1 MATVNYLQK
10 NIFTLTLCSDVVGGQ
25 YTNIYS
31 TVKDVYLKL
40 LSLGVRALVYN
51 GDTDMACNFL
61 GDKWFVEQLNQ
72 KVKLLKTG
80 IWVMWYR
87 DLDAGLQG
95 IWHVCN
101 SQGMHCEDF
110 SFISRQPPST
120 RAGYL
125 MTRLPAST
133 SSMETSPS

>member
-80 IWVMWYR
+80 IWVMWYK

-101 SQGMHCEDF
+101 SQGMRCEDF
-110 SFISRQPPST
+110 FFNF
-120 RAGYL
+120 
-125 MTRLPAST
+125 
-133 SSMETSPS
+133 